1 VARHQIKRTGE
12 QGGGMA
18 LAGLLLGWAAV
29 IFGIIAIAGLA
40 VFAVAHT
47 GHTMTVHGNPGGG

>member
-1 VARHQIKRTGE
+1 
-12 QGGGMA
+12 MA

-29 IFGIIAIAGLA
+29 IFGILAIAGLA

-47 GHTMTVHGNPGGG
+47 GPAGNINMHPG

>member
-1 VARHQIKRTGE
+1 
-12 QGGGMA
+12 MA

-29 IFGIIAIAGLA
+29 VFGIIVIAGLA

-47 GHTMTVHGNPGGG
+47 GHAIPAVPGAPPQPPGG